1 MPDVIF
7 NNQYWMYTVD
17 PEAEEPVMLINTHIG
32 YDPDE
37 GFGCMGDMFQRE
49 LLQLDALCIE
59 SNKKRIQVW
68 INSPGGIVEDGMSIY
83 SAILKTTTKVDT
95 ICVGLAASIAGVIF
109 QAGRTR
115 IMSDYA
121 YLMYH
126 NPYGSD
132 DDKGMAAITDMI
144 VIAIAARTGK
154 PKEEIIKLMNKTSW
168 IGADEAVQTGLAD
181 KIEVSGELN
190 KKRAPADA
198 NEAKN
203 FYRESRA
210 IVNKLTFKNTTMA
223 DQFPF
228 ARIANKLGLHEMAS
242 ADAIM
247 EVLSGIMNKKDEDK
261 KKAEDL
267 EDAIT
272 KCKRDMD
279 DLKKEHDDLK
289 KKHADLKAEY
299 DEHMKKME
307 DKKKAEEEDRKKA
320 EEEDKAKAEDKAKNL
335 VDTAAAQGKI
345 PKTKEALETWKNKA
359 IADYAGVESLLKT
372 MGVSVKASGPVA
384 KPETGKVANLEEA
397 GKVYNMAT
405 EMAVR
410 SAKYDEE
417 FRNRRK

>member
-1 MPDVIF
+1 
-7 NNQYWMYTVD
+7 MYTVD

-59 SNKKRIQVW
+59 TNKKRIQIW

-154 PKEEIIKLMNKTSW
+154 PKDEIIKLMNKTSW

-181 KIEVSGELN
+181 KIEVSGDLN

-198 NEAKN
+198 AEAKS

-242 ADAIM
+242 TDAIL

-267 EDAIT
+267 EDAMT
-272 KCKRDMD
+272 KCKRDLEDSKKELD
-279 DLKKEHDDLK
+279 DLKA
-289 KKHADLKAEY
+289 KHADLKKQY
-299 DEHMKKME
+299 DDHMKAME
-307 DKKKAEEEDRKKA
+307 DKKKDEDKVKA
-320 EEEDKAKAEDKAKNL
+320 EADDKAKAEMEDKAKNL
-335 VDTAAAQGKI
+335 ISTAAAQGKI
-345 PKTKEALETWKNKA
+345 PKTKEALEVWNAKA
-359 IADYAGVESLLKT
+359 IADYSGVENLLKT
-372 MGVSVKASGPVA
+372 MGISVKAPGPVA

-417 FRNRRK
+417 FRNRRR

>member
-32 YDPDE
+32 FDQEE

-49 LLQLDALCIE
+49 LLQLDALCIQT
-59 SNKKRIQVW
+59 NKKRIQVW

-95 ICVGLAASIAGVIF
+95 ICVGIAASIAGVIF
-109 QAGRTR
+109 QAGRSR

-154 PKEEIIKLMNKTSW
+154 SKDEIAKIMNKTSW
-168 IGADEAVQTGLAD
+168 IGAEEAVETGFAD

-190 KKRAPADA
+190 KKRAPADSA
-198 NEAKN
+198 EARA
-203 FYRESRA
+203 FYRESRQ
-210 IVNKLTFKNTTMA
+210 IVNKLTFKNTTMP
-223 DQFPF
+223 DNFPF

-242 ADAIM
+242 ADAII
-247 EVLSGIMNKKDEDK
+247 EVLTGIMNKKDEDK

-267 EDAIT
+267 EDAMT
-272 KCKRDMD
+272 KCKRDMED
-279 DLKKEHDDLK
+279 CKKELDDLKQKHADLKKEH
-289 KKHADLKAEY
+289 E
-299 DEHMKKME
+299 EHLKKME
-307 DKKKAEEEDRKKA
+307 DKKKAEEEDKKKA

-335 VDTAAAQGKI
+335 IASAVTQGRIPNTKAAIDLWQAK
-345 PKTKEALETWKNKA
+345 AL
-359 IADYAGVESLLKT
+359 ADYDGVKAMLDT
-372 MGVSVKASGPVA
+372 MGANRRAPGPVIA
-384 KPETGKVANLEEA
+384 PTAGKVANLEEA
-397 GKVYNMAT
+397 GKVQNIAT
-405 EMAVR
+405 EMAMR
-410 SAKYDEE
+410 SAKMDED
-417 FRNRRK
+417 FRNRRR